1 MPSLMRSLP
10 ESCSTLGGSLQHGYQ
25 TLVAAD
31 GELAI
36 EIYRREPPRRGW
48 HPEIHLGEHHN
59 RNCFGF
65 FGQITQ

>member
-10 ESCSTLGGSLQHGYQ
+10 EKLLDSLGGSLQHGYQ

-36 EIYRREPPRRGW
+36 ESIAENLAWG
-48 HPEIHLGEHHN
+48 LA
-59 RNCFGF
+59 
-65 FGQITQ
+65 